1 MRREYRAHPYS
12 DVVDTRTLTR
22 GALKRVVQLPPAPE
36 LPAGYTI
43 ELPGRG
49 TTFVAELPGP
59 TADAPT
65 LFLLHG
71 LACTAY
77 LNWFPVL
84 RELSASHRIVMM
96 DLRGHGRGIQ
106 HGRFFRLRDCADD
119 VAAVADLLGID
130 TFIPV
135 GYSMGGPVAQLVWR
149 HHRDRVAGMVL
160 CATAR
165 NFRGKPQERLF
176 FTLLPA
182 VAMGLALRKPG
193 VAAVD
198 VIAERLADAPAEEID
213 VPAWAW
219 SEFRSTSPWTMLQG
233 VNAIG
238 QFSSHR
244 WIGGVRVPTAVVV
257 TTKDRFIPTRRQIRL
272 AESIPDATTHLCD
285 ANHAACVLAAD
296 KFVPA
301 LADAVASVT
310 ARL

>member
-1 MRREYRAHPYS
+1 MVTPME
-12 DVVDTRTLTR
+12 VRTLTR
-22 GALKRVVQLPPAPE
+22 SALKRVVQLPPAPE
-36 LPAGYTI
+36 LPEGYMLTV
-43 ELPGRG
+43 PGRG
-49 TTFVAELPGP
+49 ETFVAEVPGP
-59 TADAPT
+59 PGAPT

-84 RELSASHRIVMM
+84 GALSEHYRIVMM
-96 DLRGHGRGIQ
+96 DLRGHGRGIR

-119 VAAVADLLGID
+119 AAAVADILGID
-130 TFIPV
+130 TFVPV
-135 GYSMGGPVAQLVWR
+135 GYSMGGPVAQLLWR
-149 HHRDRVAGMVL
+149 HHRDRIDGLVL

-182 VAMGLALRKPG
+182 LAMGLAFRTPTAFMDSE
-193 VAAVD
+193 V
-198 VIAERLADAPAEEID
+198 EPND

-219 SEFRSTSPWTMLQG
+219 AEFRRTSPWTMVQG

-244 WIGGVRVPTAVVV
+244 WIADVDVPTAVVI
-257 TTKDRFIPTRRQIRL
+257 TTRDRFIPTGRQVRL
-272 AESIPDATTHLCD
+272 AQSIPGATVHACA

-296 KFVPA
+296 KFAPA
-301 LADAVASVT
+301 LLDACESVT
-310 ARL
+310 SRL